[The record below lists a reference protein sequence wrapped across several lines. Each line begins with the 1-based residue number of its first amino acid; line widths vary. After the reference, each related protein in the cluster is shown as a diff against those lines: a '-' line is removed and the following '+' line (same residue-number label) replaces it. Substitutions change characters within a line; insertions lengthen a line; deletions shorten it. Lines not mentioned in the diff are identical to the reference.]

1 MTVISARNT
10 GPTSHATARNPASTR
25 TAAPA
30 PTSITIALGSTGN
43 RRRAVVGGGGAAAG
57 GAAGGGAAAAGASG
71 NGASGDDRAGG
82 IAAAATG
89 RGTGAAPPGA
99 GVVMTV
105 TVGSTSRPELTL
117 RWWNRPRPAR

>member
-43 RRRAVVGGGGAAAG
+43 RRRAV
-57 GAAGGGAAAAGASG
+57 GAAGAGASG
-71 NGASGDDRAGG
+71 NGASGNGASGNGAPGRE
-82 IAAAATG
+82 AAAARPVT
-89 RGTGAAPPGA
+89 
-99 GVVMTV
+99 GVVMPE
-105 TVGSTSRPELTL
+105 TVGSAP
-117 RWWNRPRPAR
+117 RPRLTPPWW

>member
-10 GPTSHATARNPASTR
+10 GPTSHATARNPANTR

-43 RRRAVVGGGGAAAG
+43 RRRAVVGGGGAAG
-57 GAAGGGAAAAGASG
+57 PGAPGNGASG

-82 IAAAATG
+82 IAAAVTG
-89 RGTGAAPPGA
+89 EGTGAAPPGA

-105 TVGSTSRPELTL
+105 TVGSASRPELTL